1 MSFTLSKTV
10 SVSKSYPDLF
20 LEIANGTETLDVT
33 YEITNVTVNGA
44 VGRAEYTVSAGGV
57 TSGSVRHYDFTY
69 SGTGNPTTEAEAAL
83 KDYLS
88 TI

>member
-20 LEIANGTETLDVT
+20 LEIANGTETLGVT
-33 YEITNVTVNGA
+33 YEVTNVTVNGT

-57 TSGSVRHYDFTY
+57 ISGMVRYYDFTY
-69 SGTGNPTTEAEAAL
+69 SGTGNPTTEAETAL
-83 KDYLS
+83 QASLGD
-88 TI
+88 

>member
-20 LEIANGTETLDVT
+20 LEVANGTETLDVT
-33 YEITNVTVNGA
+33 YEVTNVMINGA

-57 TSGSVRHYDFTY
+57 ASGMVRYLDFTY
-69 SGTGNPTTEAEAAL
+69 SGTGNPTSEAETAL
-83 KDYLS
+83 LASLS
-88 TI
+88 N

>member
-33 YEITNVTVNGA
+33 YEITNVTVNGT
-44 VGRAEYTVSAGGV
+44 VGRAEYTVTTGGV

-69 SGTGNPTTEAEAAL
+69 SGTGNPAAEAEAGL
-83 KDYLS
+83 KDHLES
-88 TI
+88 

>member
-33 YEITNVTVNGA
+33 YEVTNVTVNGTL
-44 VGRAEYTVSAGGV
+44 GRVEYTVTTGGV

-83 KDYLS
+83 RASLES
-88 TI
+88 

>member
-1 MSFTLSKTV
+1 MSFTLSETV

-20 LEIANGTETLDVT
+20 LEIANGTETRDVT
-33 YEITNVTVNGA
+33 YEITNVTVNGT
-44 VGRAEYTVSAGGV
+44 VGRAEYTVTTGGV

-83 KDYLS
+83 MAYLEG
-88 TI
+88 

>member
-33 YEITNVTVNGA
+33 YEVTNVTVNGT
-44 VGRAEYTVSAGGV
+44 VGRAEYTVTTGGV

-69 SGTGNPTTEAEAAL
+69 SGTGNPTQEAETAL
-83 KDYLS
+83 KS
-88 TI
+88 SMGQ